1 MSTNFLTRV
10 MRKAVTF
17 ILISTLLTIL
27 IVTIN
32 ASDALSLDTTFDGDG
47 KVTLSFT
54 TPGNDIGS
62 GIAVQSDG
70 KIVVV
75 GTSNGGSGNSE
86 LAVARFNT
94 DGSPDPSFNGT
105 GLVTTSF
112 SAGNDVGSGIA
123 VQSNDQIVVV
133 GTSNNGSGNSELA
146 VARFN
151 TDGSLDATF
160 NGTGLVTTSFSAGN
174 DIGSGIAVQS
184 NDQIV
189 VVGTSNN
196 GSGNSELAVARFNT
210 DGSLDATFNGTG
222 LVTTSFSAGNDVGS
236 GIAVQSNDQIVVVGT
251 SNNGSGNSELA
262 VARFNTDG
270 SPDPSFSGDG
280 RVTLS
285 FTAPGDDVGS
295 GIAVQSD
302 GKIVV
307 VGTTDDLSNTWFAVA
322 RFTVNGSLD
331 PSFAGGGTVISRSSL
346 NGDDMGSGI
355 AVQSNDQIVVVGS
368 SDDGS
373 GKWRFVVARF
383 ISIDGSFPDPDN
395 IGKAIT
401 SFTAGD
407 DIGSGIAVQ
416 SDDRIVVVGTADNGS
431 GDSDFAVARY
441 NPADLSLTGGGGG
454 GGGGGCFIATAADG

>member
-10 MRKAVTF
+10 ITKASTF
-17 ILISTLLTIL
+17 ILISTLLPLL
-27 IVTIN
+27 IVTIHT
-32 ASDALSLDTTFDGDG
+32 SDALALDNTFDVDG

-54 TPGNDIGS
+54 TPGNDVGS
-62 GIAVQSDG
+62 GIAVQANGKIVVVGTSNSGSGNSEFAVARFNDDGSLDNTFDGDGLVTISFSGGDDVGSGIAVQADG

-75 GTSNGGSGNSE
+75 GTSNSGSGNSE
-86 LAVARFNT
+86 FAVARFND
-94 DGSPDPSFNGT
+94 DGSLDNSFGVG

-112 SAGNDVGSGIA
+112 SARNDVGSGIA
-123 VQSNDQIVVV
+123 VQADGRIVVV
-133 GTSNNGSGNSELA
+133 GTSDNGSGASELA

-151 TDGSLDATF
+151 LDGSLD
-160 NGTGLVTTSFSAGN
+160 N
-174 DIGSGIAVQS
+174 
-184 NDQIV
+184 
-189 VVGTSNN
+189 
-196 GSGNSELAVARFNT
+196 
-210 DGSLDATFNGTG
+210 
-222 LVTTSFSAGNDVGS
+222 
-236 GIAVQSNDQIVVVGT
+236 
-251 SNNGSGNSELA
+251 
-262 VARFNTDG
+262 
-270 SPDPSFSGDG
+270 SFSGDG

-285 FTAPGDDVGS
+285 FTAGDDVGS

-331 PSFAGGGTVISRSSL
+331 PSFAGGGTVISRSKI

-355 AVQSNDQIVVVGS
+355 AVLSNDQIVVVGS

-416 SDDRIVVVGTADNGS
+416 SDGRIVVVGTADDGS